1 MITIEYFPNKKVN
14 ISDNF
19 IKLLISMFFIT
30 TFVSREISNLIIIL
44 ILVISL
50 AFLAT
55 NKIKLSKVDKI
66 LVSLI
71 FSFTLLIL
79 ITAFIHASPIS
90 EVDTYLRVIIL
101 FPIYL
106 LMKEI
111 RFSEREISWLFL
123 LCIISSL
130 ILYFVNG
137 SNLYHDNRYSG
148 SSSVVLTYSNMI
160 MTIILYLILML
171 TQKKIKLIIKLIMLS
186 AAIFLLLETNTKGPL
201 LSFLLCIPF
210 IIYLDRKL
218 FTPIILVITV
228 SSMLIYFSP
237 LSSRISSFVESIS
250 TIDSKNITNST
261 SKNFSE
267 NERIYYYFF
276 SVTQILDNPLMGI
289 GPGNYEETIK
299 KQIESDN
306 LNITVSDHAHNDFL
320 DISVKFGIITTSMF
334 ISILIYFFI
343 IFLKSQNSYISRCGI
358 ITIVSQVGYMLTQSQ
373 FAHNQAIVFFF
384 FLLYLFLSQISELN
398 KKNNYIEDN

>member
-1 MITIEYFPNKKVN
+1 MISISYFPNKTIIINDKV
-14 ISDNF
+14 
-19 IKLLISMFFIT
+19 IKLLLFMFLIT
-30 TFVSREISNLIIIL
+30 TFFSREISNLVIIL

-50 AFLAT
+50 IYLVS
-55 NKIKLSKVDKI
+55 NEICLSKVDKRLLFLI
-66 LVSLI
+66 LL
-71 FSFTLLIL
+71 FTLLICV
-79 ITAFIHASPIS
+79 IAFMHVSPIS

-123 LCIISSL
+123 LCIVSSL

-186 AAIFLLLETNTKGPL
+186 AAIFLLLETNTKGSL

-218 FTPIILVITV
+218 FTPIILIITV

-237 LSSRISSFVESIS
+237 LSPRISSFVESIS

-276 SVTQILDNPLMGI
+276 SVTQILDNPLIGI

-343 IFLKSQNSYISRCGI
+343 IFLRNQNSYISRCGI